1 MVLKI
6 TLYTPIPYNDTHESY
21 VKTHIWDELIMVNQV
36 NDMVINV
43 MKIVTIASVNAG
55 LPGLR
60 AGAAEAEAELAE
72 AELPADW
79 ERIKH

>member
-1 MVLKI
+1 
-6 TLYTPIPYNDTHESY
+6 
-21 VKTHIWDELIMVNQV
+21 MVNQV

-60 AGAAEAEAELAE
+60 AGAAEAD
-72 AELPADW
+72 LPLHLMNH
-79 ERIKH
+79 IIHTK